1 MSIDGTFRRPRLPV
15 IGIKS
20 ILLLASMLAM
30 ALFLPISPVQGQT
43 AGKYFNNIVTIVM
56 ENEGI
61 CHILGQNMTHWGIT
75 GCSATNYAHY
85 MTGLAQQWALSL
97 QYVAVSH
104 PSLPNYLAM
113 FSGQTWACDNYDGGP
128 NSNTCTSNA
137 WNSVG
142 KNLVDILP
150 SSVSWKAYM
159 ENMTSNCQTNDSG
172 SYAVRHDPFAYFND
186 IVGNSTRCGQV
197 VPAGTNGSL
206 DSTLLNDLNSANA
219 PNLMWLTPNLCD
231 DMHDACIGS
240 NNQTRNGGC
249 TSASQCVP
257 QGDSYLGHLVPQI
270 LSSSTFARGGA
281 ALLITFDEGNGYCP
295 VNGGSQDCV
304 YALWV
309 GPAAKTLY
317 SSRTLYGAGHYSW
330 LATIE
335 DNWGL
340 LGLCLA
346 NSCPPRT
353 VLSEFLAPNFSIST
367 NPSYISILC
376 TVLGCSPASTVNS
389 TLTIASFNQFSGLV
403 NLNYIAPS
411 NAASGVYV
419 TGQSSATI
427 PLGGSALVTIMAHGG
442 GTISGTFPWII
453 NGRASSG
460 GFSANTTL
468 TIHYTW
474 CAHCVLPGP

>member
-1 MSIDGTFRRPRLPV
+1 MSINGTFRRPRLPV

-20 ILLLASMLAM
+20 ILLLASTLAM

-61 CHILGQNMTHWGIT
+61 CNILGQNMTYWSVT
-75 GCSATNYAHY
+75 GCSATNYAPY
-85 MTGLAQQWALSL
+85 MTKLAQNWALSL

-104 PSLPNYLAM
+104 PSLPNYLAL

-353 VLSEFLAPNFSIST
+353 VLSEFLAPNFFMSMGSSSVSIFC
-367 NPSYISILC
+367 NLI
-376 TVLGCSPASTVNS
+376 GCDPGHTVNS
-389 TLTIASFNQFSGLV
+389 TLTVIGLNQFSGQV
-403 NLNYIAPS
+403 NLAYIGPA
-411 NAASGVYV
+411 NQVSGVYA
-419 TGQSSATI
+419 TGQPSVTV
-427 PLGGSALVTIMAHGG
+427 PPGGGPVIANVTAHGS
-442 GTISGTFPWII
+442 GTTSGTFVWTIK
-453 NGRASSG
+453 GSG
-460 GFSANTTL
+460 GGLSFNTTL
-468 TIHYTW
+468 TIRYTW
-474 CAHCVLPGP
+474 CAHCVLPP